1 MTSTILDYAKIP
13 LKGLEVK
20 YYQKNGI
27 IFENNDH
34 VIFGEAIEISGE
46 VKISFHI
53 AVFFFLVSIIFKNKI
68 HNFYAI
74 LDWFFS
80 LSFSWKLVRNFSLE
94 IVLLPQLTIEPI
106 TKYKKLIYSIS
117 CDFNSFP
124 KNCINPFSWIAC

>member
-53 AVFFFLVSIIFKNKI
+53 AVFFFLFSCFNHFQKQNPQFLCDSGLV
-68 HNFYAI
+68 
-74 LDWFFS
+74 FS

-94 IVLLPQLTIEPI
+94 IVVLPQLTIEPI
-106 TKYKKLIYSIS
+106 TKYKKVDLF
-117 CDFNSFP
+117 DFLWFQFVSQ
-124 KNCINPFSWIAC
+124 KLH